1 MTARNKIV
9 TKNKSKIMIDY
20 ALKDFFIEYP
30 CMHEEKKTPLEHF
43 SLEFHNTAHNSLKK
57 SPYV

>member
-1 MTARNKIV
+1 MTARNIIV

-30 CMHEEKKTPLEHF
+30 CMHEEKKKL
-43 SLEFHNTAHNSLKK
+43 L
-57 SPYV
+57 